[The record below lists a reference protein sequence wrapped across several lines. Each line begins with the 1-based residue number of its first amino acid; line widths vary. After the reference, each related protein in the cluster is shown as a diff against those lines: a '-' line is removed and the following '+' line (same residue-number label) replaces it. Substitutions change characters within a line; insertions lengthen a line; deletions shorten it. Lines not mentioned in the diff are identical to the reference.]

1 VREHGGFEATHV
13 YACMYTAVDVDFRNG
28 TEMIYLLNL
37 NVVPVYVMIV

>member
-1 VREHGGFEATHV
+1 MREHGGFEATHV